1 MNEYMYNTNSV
12 TIAVALLIT
21 IMLAVEAGCR
31 IGMGR
36 HASRSDAFK
45 AHVNATSAS
54 LLGVLALILGFTFS
68 LSLQRFDARSE
79 AVVGEAN
86 AIGTAYLRAQLLPA
100 PISDDARKMLGDYLD
115 LRIRM
120 STLDVSDRAG
130 RETLLART
138 NQAQAALWAC
148 ARQAAAGTQNPVMTG
163 LFVQS
168 VNDLIDAFG
177 RRDATLTRHVPE
189 TVLLLLYVTLVMA
202 GAVAGY
208 AAGVAG
214 HRASFATY
222 IMGTLIV
229 VLVAVILDLDRPRR
243 GLIQVSQKSLVD
255 LKAAI
260 DSEKPAR
267 K

>member
-1 MNEYMYNTNSV
+1 MNEYMYDINRMS
-12 TIAVALLIT
+12 IALVLLIT

-31 IGMGR
+31 IGMR
-36 HASRSDAFK
+36 KHAYRSDAFK
-45 AHVNATSAS
+45 SHVNATSAS

-68 LSLQRFDARSE
+68 LSLQRFDARSD
-79 AVVGEAN
+79 AVVNEAN

-120 STLDVSDRAG
+120 STLDVSDHAG
-130 RETLLART
+130 RETLLGKT

-148 ARQAAAGTQNPVMTG
+148 ARQAAAGTQSPVMAG

-168 VNDLIDAFG
+168 INDLIDAFG
-177 RRDATLTRHVPE
+177 RRDAALNRHVPE
-189 TVLLLLYVTLVMA
+189 TVLLLLYVSLLMA

-214 HRASFATY
+214 HHASFATY
-222 IMGTLIV
+222 IMVTLIV

-255 LKAAI
+255 LQATI
-260 DSEKPAR
+260 PATTR
-267 K
+267 